1 MSKFQRDKGKRGE
14 RMFARLLTDLGFD
27 AKTGKQLWE
36 ARRGVQYQGGPDS
49 PDIVCPALPI
59 HWEVKNAERL
69 SVRDAY
75 SQADSERALGNTP
88 VVAWKKSNCPWL
100 VILSADDF
108 CDILR
113 QSDLVKTTQP

>member
-14 RMFARLLTDLGFD
+14 RMFAALLRDQGFD
-27 AKTGKQLWE
+27 

-59 HWEVKNAERL
+59 HWEVKNVERL
-69 SVRDAY
+69 SVREAY

-100 VILSADDF
+100 VVLSAEDF

-113 QSDLVKTTQP
+113 QSDLVKTQL